1 FCPGACRSDPRRKK
15 TSAMMPRVQRPRG
28 SDPRVSSGGRFV
40 PPSKPGARGRSVKAR
55 LKRLALFACLGAVVL
70 YVSGA
75 LAGFLWMRYGRKNEQ
90 ITFLQVAFLRWRAV
104 RRGLAAKQLVE
115 AKAQAEAKS
124 YQSAYLL
131 YSSAVRNDPDNIPAR
146 LAAGQFFVS

>member
-1 FCPGACRSDPRRKK
+1 
-15 TSAMMPRVQRPRG
+15 
-28 SDPRVSSGGRFV
+28 
-40 PPSKPGARGRSVKAR
+40 
-55 LKRLALFACLGAVVL
+55 L

-146 LAAGQFFVS
+146 LAAGQFFVSVGAINMGIGVLEDGLLRAPGNETLLETTLELLTSRGRDPRALELIRRASAGSPNAPTPLLQGFEV